1 MGTSYPTYPVP
12 AGTALTPADWCAH
25 CEEAISPV
33 TLPPAGRAGWVHTGT
48 ARIRCTTVAGWAEP
62 APRPARREPGSG
74 PAGHQV
80 DIWEALA
87 EIAAEAEA
95 AETEKEQ
102 ES

>member
-25 CEEAISPV
+25 CEEAIAPV

-48 ARIRCTTVAGWAEP
+48 ACIRCTTVAGWAEP